1 MHTNVAF
8 GLTRKMPVGHE
19 RGREVEVE
27 GEGQKGR
34 QKWTCCIYII

>member
-1 MHTNVAF
+1 M
-8 GLTRKMPVGHE
+8 GHE